1 MLEKLRLLPV
11 TIIALV
17 LLFSIKASDIWHGA
31 SQALA
36 ETKGR
41 AESTV
46 EGPAAPVQHAQAGQ
60 QQPAATIKAQ
70 ASQQPTADA
79 GGLAGKDPALF
90 TRSELQL
97 LANLAERRDTLEAR
111 ANDLDLRENLLQ
123 ATEERI
129 DEKIASLKQIEDR
142 IQGLLAKY
150 DQQEERQ
157 IKSLVKTY
165 ESMKA
170 KDAARIFDRL
180 DMEILLAVVQRMKE
194 VKMAAVLAKMNAA
207 KAEALTVELATRHEI
222 PDSLSKKAGNKG

>member
-1 MLEKLRLLPV
+1 MLDNLRLLPV

-17 LLFSIKASDIWHGA
+17 LLFSVKASDIWHGA

-41 AESTV
+41 AEITA

-60 QQPAATIKAQ
+60 QQPAATTAQ
-70 ASQQPTADA
+70 ANQQPMADA

-123 ATEERI
+123 VTEERI
-129 DEKIASLKQIEDR
+129 DEKITSLKQIEDR

-222 PDSLSKKAGNKG
+222 PDSLSKKAGNKS

>member
-17 LLFSIKASDIWHGA
+17 LLFTVKASDIWQGA
-31 SQALA
+31 SQAFA
-36 ETKGR
+36 ETKAQSETASDSQTAPARLAR
-41 AESTV
+41 ADQPE
-46 EGPAAPVQHAQAGQ
+46 PAAEQ
-60 QQPAATIKAQ
+60 T
-70 ASQQPTADA
+70 SQQPMESE
-79 GGLAGKDPALF
+79 GGLASKDPALF

-111 ANDLDLRENLLQ
+111 AKDLDLRENLLL

-129 DEKIASLKQIEDR
+129 DEKITALKHIEGR
-142 IQGLLAKY
+142 IEGLLAKY
-150 DQQEERQ
+150 DQQEEQQ

-170 KDAARIFDRL
+170 KDAARIFNRL
-180 DMEILLAVVQRMKE
+180 DMKILLAVVQRMKE

-222 PDSLSKKAGNKG
+222 PDDLSKKTGKKG